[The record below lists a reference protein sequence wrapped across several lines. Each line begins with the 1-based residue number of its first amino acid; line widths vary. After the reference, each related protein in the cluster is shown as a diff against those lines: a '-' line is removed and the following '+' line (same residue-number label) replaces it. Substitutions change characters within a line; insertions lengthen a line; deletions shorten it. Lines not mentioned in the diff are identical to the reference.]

1 MSTAR
6 GNIQRRSVTG
16 DSSLFDNPPPKFG
29 RYRVQ
34 QAIDVGATG
43 FVFRAEDPETHRPV
57 AIKALR
63 TLLSPEVNQQV
74 ADDLVGLIYRLPA
87 HPSIVPLRAAGLQ
100 DEEPYLVSDLM
111 PGESLD
117 DALNRYGPGAI
128 GDLLPRVRA
137 LAEALDQS
145 AAQDLCHGALHPR
158 DVIIS
163 EAATSITGIG
173 VAQVLAKR
181 GASVPIRR
189 PYTAPEIAKGQAP
202 TLASD
207 QYALAALTFE
217 WLFGAVI
224 SGPATAP
231 LEVPELPDAESDQL
245 SEAFTTALAP
255 EPSARFIN
263 CRAFVD
269 RLTAA
274 VPAVVGQPAEER
286 FTDVPLGSG
295 PEPDSPWDDDDSLE
309 TPLVRDGNVETDV
322 PLGSEPEPDSPWD
335 DDDSLETP
343 LVRDGNVESVLN
355 LGPSFLTTS
364 LPAAEQKA
372 HRGFGL
378 GALAAA
384 LLLGVG
390 VGLLG
395 GYFTTSTLLPTPS
408 AADPARASSAAT
420 GEQPTVK
427 PAPESKAETEVPV
440 PPPPAAAAQKPAAAA
455 PAETEKNLP
464 PPGRLQIRS
473 TPAGATVQVDG
484 VRRGVTPLTL
494 TGLLLGPRA
503 ISLSRDGYVGQ
514 DRSVTLSTARP
525 SQSVDVRL
533 APARTAAATTQPA
546 PTAPAAAPPS
556 TNGALGGL
564 IIESRPPGAAVTV
577 NGVPRGTTPISIGRL
592 PPGSY
597 TVTMR
602 RAKYLPVSMVVTVTS
617 GERARAAATLTLVE

>member
-1 MSTAR
+1 
-6 GNIQRRSVTG
+6 VTG
-16 DSSLFDNPPPKFG
+16 DRSLFDNPPPQFG
-29 RYRVQ
+29 RYRAQ
-34 QAIDVGATG
+34 QEIDVGATG
-43 FVFRAEDPETHRPV
+43 FVFRAEDPDTLRPL

-63 TLLSPEVNQQV
+63 TLLSAEANQQV
-74 ADDLVGLIYRLPA
+74 ADDLAGLISRLPA

-100 DEEPYLVSDLM
+100 DQEPYFVSDLV

-137 LAEALDQS
+137 LAEALDQ
-145 AAQDLCHGALHPR
+145 AAAMYLCHGALHPR

-173 VAQVLAKR
+173 VAQILATR
-181 GASVPIRR
+181 GAAIPIRR
-189 PYTAPEIAKGQAP
+189 PYTAPEIEMGEAP
-202 TLASD
+202 TPASD

-217 WLFGAVI
+217 WLFGEVI
-224 SGPATAP
+224 SGPAIVP

-255 EPSARFIN
+255 EPSARFID

-269 RLTAA
+269 GLTAA
-274 VPAVVGQPAEER
+274 VPAVVGLTAAVPAVDGPTAVVPAVVDQSTEER
-286 FTDVPLGSG
+286 FTDVPLAG
-295 PEPDSPWDDDDSLE
+295 
-309 TPLVRDGNVETDV
+309 
-322 PLGSEPEPDSPWD
+322 EPEPDSPWD
-335 DDDSLETP
+335 DDDTLETP
-343 LVRDGNVESVLN
+343 LVRDGNVESELN

-364 LPAAEQKA
+364 LPAAEQKED
-372 HRGFGL
+372 RGFGF
-378 GALAAA
+378 GALAAT

-390 VGLLG
+390 VGLVG
-395 GYFTTSTLLPTPS
+395 GYFGTTTLVPS
-408 AADPARASSAAT
+408 PSVADPRASSAAT
-420 GEQPTVK
+420 GEQPTAK
-427 PAPESKAETEVPV
+427 PAPEAGAGTEVPV
-440 PPPPAAAAQKPAAAA
+440 PPPPAAATQKPTAAA
-455 PAETEKNLP
+455 PAEAEKNVP

-514 DRSVTLSTARP
+514 ERSVTLSRARP

-533 APARTAAATTQPA
+533 ERARTAAATTQPA
-546 PTAPAAAPPS
+546 PTASAEDRPTAD
-556 TNGALGGL
+556 ALGTL
-564 IIESRPPGAAVTV
+564 MIESRPPGAAVTV
-577 NGVPRGTTPISIGRL
+577 NGVPRGTTPITIGRL
-592 PPGSY
+592 PVGNY

-602 RAKYLPVSMVVTVTS
+602 LSKYQPVSMVVKVTS
-617 GERARAAATLTLVE
+617 GERARAAATLTLMN

>member
-1 MSTAR
+1 
-6 GNIQRRSVTG
+6 VTG
-16 DSSLFDNPPPKFG
+16 GSSLFDNPPPKFG

-43 FVFRAEDPETHRPV
+43 FVFRAEDPDTHRPV

-100 DEEPYLVSDLM
+100 DQEPYLVSDLM

-117 DALNRYGPGAI
+117 DALHRYGPGAI
-128 GDLLPRVRA
+128 GDLLPRVRV
-137 LAEALDQS
+137 LAEALDQ
-145 AAQDLCHGALHPR
+145 AAAHDLCHGALHPR

-173 VAQVLAKR
+173 VAQILAKR
-181 GASVPIRR
+181 GAAIPIRR
-189 PYTAPEIAKGQAP
+189 PYTAPEIAKGEAP

-217 WLFGAVI
+217 WLLGAVI

-245 SEAFTTALAP
+245 SEAFTIALAP

-263 CRAFVD
+263 CQAFVD
-269 RLTAA
+269 CLTAA
-274 VPAVVGQPAEER
+274 VPEVVGQPAEER
-286 FTDVPLGSG
+286 FTDVPLESE

-322 PLGSEPEPDSPWD
+322 PLGSEPAPDSPWD

-343 LVRDGNVESVLN
+343 LVRVGNVESELN
-355 LGPSFLTTS
+355 LGPSFLTT
-364 LPAAEQKA
+364 LMPAAEQKE
-372 HRGFGL
+372 HRGFRL
-378 GALAAA
+378 GGLAAA
-384 LLLGVG
+384 LLFGVG
-390 VGLLG
+390 VGLVG
-395 GYFTTSTLLPTPS
+395 GYFATSTLLPTPS
-408 AADPARASSAAT
+408 AADPPRASSAAT

-440 PPPPAAAAQKPAAAA
+440 PPPPAAA
-455 PAETEKNLP
+455 PAEAEKNLP

-514 DRSVTLSTARP
+514 DRTVTLSTARP
-525 SQSVDVRL
+525 SQSVVVRL
-533 APARTAAATTQPA
+533 APTRTAAATTQPA

-556 TNGALGGL
+556 TAGALGSL
-564 IIESRPPGAAVTV
+564 IIESRPSGAAVTV

-602 RAKYLPVSMVVTVTS
+602 REKYLPVSMVVTVTS
-617 GERARAAATLTLVE
+617 GERARAAATLTLFE